1 MDVTALL
8 LHGATC
14 YTNESQCELFD
25 SVFQHYVAGDEGGF
39 YHKAPDLV
47 VGNGTMPPVAIAIVY
62 GMLFPASHFGED
74 DNLEML
80 LALSVALLANNVW
93 GVVIERAVIELAFSY
108 KFPQTSRLILNF
120 LQDEFFC
127 LFKASKFI
135 VGGFDSGC

>member
-1 MDVTALL
+1 
-8 LHGATC
+8 
-14 YTNESQCELFD
+14 
-25 SVFQHYVAGDEGGF
+25 
-39 YHKAPDLV
+39 
-47 VGNGTMPPVAIAIVY
+47 MPPVAIAIVY

-93 GVVIERAVIELAFSY
+93 GVVIERAVIELAFSCEI
-108 KFPQTSRLILNF
+108 PQTSRLLPNL

-135 VGGFDSGC
+135 AGRFEGGC